1 MSSFLRRVFPHQM
14 IVLEF
19 KAKTKTTQYS
29 AEESPHLYGG
39 ECQIF
44 GCNKAEGSKQ
54 ESLTKFYLF

>member
-1 MSSFLRRVFPHQM
+1 M